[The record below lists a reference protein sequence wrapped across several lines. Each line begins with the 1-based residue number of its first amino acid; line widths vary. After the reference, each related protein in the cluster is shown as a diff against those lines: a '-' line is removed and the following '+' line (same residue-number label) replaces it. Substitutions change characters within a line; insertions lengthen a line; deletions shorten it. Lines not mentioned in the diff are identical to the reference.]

1 MTPAGMT
8 PTDVKMVADGDDA
21 PAVFQPSGHPVA
33 WSCAALAAL
42 VIALSLTWWAG
53 LLAPRVTLTYDLTN
67 ERGPGLGAINGFDLM
82 VANVGPL
89 PVDVVGAGLT
99 GSPTRPV
106 GQVKVQSGDRAVVHL
121 AVTEGKCQGARLY
134 VKVRAPLG
142 TVRRIDVR
150 GLTLGGLCPA

>member
-1 MTPAGMT
+1 M
-8 PTDVKMVADGDDA
+8 
-21 PAVFQPSGHPVA
+21 
-33 WSCAALAAL
+33 
-42 VIALSLTWWAG
+42 IALSLTWWAG
-53 LLAPRVTLTYDLTN
+53 LLAPRVTLTYDLAN
-67 ERGPGLGAINGFDLM
+67 ERRPGSGFDLM

-106 GQVKVQSGDRAVVHL
+106 GLVKVQSGDRAVVHL
-121 AVTEGKCQGARLY
+121 AVTEGDCQGARLY

-150 GLTLGGLCPA
+150 GLTLGGFCPA